1 MTSETPAPMPP
12 LFLAALFATELSG
25 FVNDRLVQYYLDQGY
40 TIPQIKAV
48 AIATGRHFPSL
59 GV

>member
-1 MTSETPAPMPP
+1 MGNSLSIDNQSHQEMAK
-12 LFLAALFATELSG
+12 ELLW
-25 FVNDRLVQYYLDQGY
+25 FVNDRLVQYYLDRGY

-48 AIATGRHFPSL
+48 AVATQRHFPSL